1 MLPLM
6 KQVVLLLFFFCVSFI
21 TTQNAFSFNKN
32 KNIVEDVLTQTNKF
46 RKSKGLAKLIMRND
60 LNAIARQHSL
70 DMAKGKVGF
79 GHTGFGERNAMAK
92 KKLKQM
98 HAFAEN
104 VAYGAIS
111 GKEVVNMWE
120 HSAGHRRNLLGN
132 YKYIGIGIAKDKYGR
147 IFYTQVFAE

>member
-1 MLPLM
+1 M
-6 KQVVLLLFFFCVSFI
+6 KQIVLSLSFFCILFI
-21 TTQNAFSFNKN
+21 TTQEVFSFDRN
-32 KNIVEDVLTQTNKF
+32 KNIIEDILIQTNNF
-46 RKSKGLAKLIMRND
+46 RKSKGLSKLVMRND
-60 LNAIARQHSL
+60 LNAIARQHSV

-92 KKLKQM
+92 KRIKQM

-104 VAYGAIS
+104 VAYGAAS

-120 HSAGHRRNLLGN
+120 HSAGHRRNLLGQ